1 MTFGQLEPL
10 PATRTTAVTK
20 STSGRDAR
28 VANPLEELMTR
39 LQTTEA
45 RPVALPVLHVLRL
58 QA

>member
-1 MTFGQLEPL
+1 MTFGQLAPL

-20 STSGRDAR
+20 STSGRDVR

-58 QA
+58 